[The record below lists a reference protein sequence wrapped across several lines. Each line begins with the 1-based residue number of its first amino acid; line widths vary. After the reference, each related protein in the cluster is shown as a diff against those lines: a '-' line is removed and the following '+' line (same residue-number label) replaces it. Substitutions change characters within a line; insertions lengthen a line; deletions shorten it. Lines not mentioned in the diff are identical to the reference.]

1 MGGGQ
6 ARGVGAVR
14 GLAPTSPLNSSSL
27 YSVDLLQPCFC
38 ANEFTKKKDDDD
50 DDDDDDDEG
59 SRGRPLWD
67 TPPIRQLHN
76 RFNSSGLFAFWP
88 MYLLISL
95 F

>member
-38 ANEFTKKKDDDD
+38 ANEFTKKDD

-59 SRGRPLWD
+59 SLGRHLS
-67 TPPIRQLHN
+67 R
-76 RFNSSGLFAFWP
+76 S
-88 MYLLISL
+88 LIGQRSRYRNTARL
-95 F
+95 C